1 MGCSINKKQ
10 SSSNQTNNTKIT
22 NDNFEQYLKS
32 MGSLAESNEIRR
44 AKASYQLQKNP
55 IILRRMNKSKEKLDE
70 LDQDKMFLN

>member
-10 SSSNQTNNTKIT
+10 SSSNQTNNIKIT

-32 MGSLAESNEIRR
+32 MGSFAESNDIRR
-44 AKASYQLQKNP
+44 AKAFYQLQKNP